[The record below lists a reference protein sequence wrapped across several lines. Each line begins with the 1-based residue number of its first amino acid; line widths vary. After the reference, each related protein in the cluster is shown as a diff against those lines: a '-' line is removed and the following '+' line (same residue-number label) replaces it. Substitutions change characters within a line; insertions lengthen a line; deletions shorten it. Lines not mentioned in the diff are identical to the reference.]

1 MATNQ
6 DQFDEEFLKKL
17 EYLYIVSKKIVAGQ
31 NQAERKTRIVG
42 SGIEFADHRS
52 YSPGDDFRGIDW
64 KVFARTE
71 KLFLRLFEEEEDL
84 YIYFLL
90 DCSRSM
96 LLGEPTKW
104 DYAKRVAAA
113 LGYIGLS
120 NLDRVS
126 IIPFSSKLDGRLP
139 PARGKA
145 QIFKIFDFL
154 RALDPGEHTS
164 LEDAFST
171 FVAQNKR
178 RGIAVVLSDFY
189 DPRGFEAGLNKLR
202 YYKFEPIVIHMYDER
217 ELNPTVQGEL
227 ELVDVETGDMRQIT
241 LTPEVVKE
249 YQQAFYEFSDEL
261 EDYCTKKQVM
271 YFRVPIQEAF
281 DELVLRIFRAG
292 GFIK

>member
-1 MATNQ
+1 MTTN
-6 DQFDEEFLKKL
+6 DQFDDEFLKKL
-17 EYLYIVSKKIVAGQ
+17 EYLYIVSKKIVAGR
-31 NQAERKTRIVG
+31 NQADRKTRIVG

-52 YSPGDDFRGIDW
+52 YSRGDDFRGLDW
-64 KVFARTE
+64 KVYARTE

-96 LLGEPTKW
+96 LLGETTKW
-104 DYAKRVAAA
+104 EYAKKVVAA

-126 IIPFSSKLDGRLP
+126 IIPFSSKLEGRLP
-139 PARGKA
+139 PSRGKA

-154 RALDPGEHTS
+154 RKLEPGQHTS

-189 DPRGFEAGLNKLR
+189 DPRGFEEGLNKLR
-202 YYKFEPIVIHMYDER
+202 YFKFDPIVIHVYDKR

-227 ELVDVETGDMRQIT
+227 QLVDVETGDVRELT

-249 YQQAFYEFSDEL
+249 YREAFFEFSGEL
-261 EDYCTKKQVM
+261 EEYCTRKQVL
-271 YFRVPIQEAF
+271 YFRVPIQEEF
-281 DELVLRIFRAG
+281 DELILRIFRAG
-292 GFIK
+292 GFVK

>member
-1 MATNQ
+1 VAKN
-6 DQFDEEFLKKL
+6 DQFDDEFLKKL
-17 EYLYIVSKKIVAGQ
+17 EYLYIISKKIVAGK

-52 YSPGDDFRGIDW
+52 YSPGDDFRGLDW
-64 KVFARTE
+64 KVYARTE

-104 DYAKRVAAA
+104 DYAKKVAAA

-139 PARGKA
+139 PSRGKA
-145 QIFKIFDFL
+145 QIYKIFDFL
-154 RALDPGEHTS
+154 RNLEAGEHTS

-189 DPRGFEAGLNKLR
+189 DPRGFEEGLNKLR
-202 YYKFEPIVIHMYDER
+202 YHKFEPIVVHVYDER

-227 ELVDVETGDMRQIT
+227 QLVDVETGDVREIT

-249 YQQAFYEFSDEL
+249 YRQAFYEFSEEL
-261 EDYCTKKQVM
+261 EEYCTKKQVL
-271 YFRVPIQEAF
+271 YFRTPIQEPF
-281 DELVLRIFRAG
+281 DELILRIFRAG

>member
-1 MATNQ
+1 MAKN
-6 DQFDEEFLKKL
+6 DQFNDEFLKKL
-17 EYLYIVSKKIVAGQ
+17 EYLYIISKKIVAGK

-52 YSPGDDFRGIDW
+52 YSPGDDFRGLDW
-64 KVFARTE
+64 KVYARTE

-104 DYAKRVAAA
+104 DYAKKVAAA

-139 PARGKA
+139 PSRGKA
-145 QIFKIFDFL
+145 QIYKIFDFL
-154 RALDPGEHTS
+154 GNLEAGQHTS

-178 RGIAVVLSDFY
+178 RGMAVVLSDFY
-189 DPRGFEAGLNKLR
+189 DPRGFHEGLNKLR
-202 YYKFEPIVIHMYDER
+202 YHKFEPIVVHVYDER

-227 ELVDVETGDMRQIT
+227 QLVDVETGDVREIT
-241 LTPEVVKE
+241 LTPEIVKE
-249 YQQAFYEFSDEL
+249 YRQAFYEFSEEL
-261 EDYCTKKQVM
+261 EEYCAKKQVL
-271 YFRVPIQEAF
+271 YFRTPIQEPF